1 MKIKDLRIAVLLA
14 VLLIVLGFTS
24 YAEEAQRQAV
34 ASPPPRAEGEGPF
47 DTLILYGGT
56 MIDGTGAI
64 PAAPVSIVIKQN
76 RITSVRQ
83 VGVPGLPVR
92 PAPEAKPGQKV
103 MDLRGMYIL
112 PGFVDMHEHIGST
125 GGIPAEYVYKLL
137 MGHGVTSMREVG
149 TRNGLKWLIEQKQ
162 KSAQN
167 EITAPRIFAY
177 HVVRTP
183 DPENAR
189 EQVRRNA
196 EAGVDGVKIFS
207 MTPKVYKAVLDEAKK
222 LGLRTACHLAQDAVG
237 RTNMLDLARMGLTT
251 MEHWYGLPESF
262 LDHSTIQN
270 WPLDAVYGNEQD
282 RFGNA
287 GRLWSQAAPPYS
299 EKWNAVMN
307 ELIELDFTLVPTLTI
322 YEASRDLMRARRAE
336 WHEEYTLP
344 VLWKFYAPSRTSH
357 GAYWY
362 YWTTEDEVAWKN
374 NYKLW
379 MTFINEYK
387 NRGGRVAMGAD
398 SGFIYKLWGYGFIRE
413 FELLREAGFHPLE
426 IIRAATLEGAEA
438 LGMEDELGTIE
449 PGKLAD
455 LVVVGE
461 NPLSN
466 FKVLY
471 GTGAI
476 KVNEEN
482 KAVRVGGVAY
492 TIKDGIVYDAK
503 KLLADVREMV
513 RVAKEKENFKIVQP
527 GVNEK
532 K

>member
-1 MKIKDLRIAVLLA
+1 MKFKANHVSVLSALFFI
-14 VLLIVLGFTS
+14 LFLIICNNGLF
-24 YAEEAQRQAV
+24 AQAV
-34 ASPPPRAEGEGPF
+34 SSPPPRSEGEGPF
-47 DTLILYGGT
+47 DTLILYGAT
-56 MIDGTGAI
+56 IIDGTGAI
-64 PAAPVSIVIKQN
+64 PAGPVTIVVEKN
-76 RITSVRQ
+76 RIKSIQ
-83 VGVPGLPVR
+83 GAGVPGMPIK
-92 PAPEAKPGQKV
+92 PAPEAKEGQKV

-125 GGIPAEYVYKLL
+125 KGIPAEYVYKLFL
-137 MGHGVTSMREVG
+137 GHGITTIREVG
-149 TRNGLKWLIEQKQ
+149 TRNGLDWLIGQKKQ
-162 KSAQN
+162 SANN

-177 HVVRTP
+177 HVVGAT
-183 DPENAR
+183 DPEKAR
-189 EQVRRNA
+189 EQVRHNA
-196 EAGVDGVKIFS
+196 AKGVDGVKIFGLS
-207 MTPKVYKAVLDEAKK
+207 PKVYAAVLDEAKK
-222 LGLRTACHLAQDAVG
+222 LGLRSACHLAQNAVG

-262 LDHSTIQN
+262 LDHLTIQD

-299 EKWNAVMN
+299 KKWNKVMN

-322 YEASRDLMRARRAE
+322 YEASRDLMRVRRAE

-344 VLWKFYAPSRTSH
+344 VLWKFYEPSRTSH

-398 SGFIYKLWGYGFIRE
+398 SGFIYKLWGFGFIRE
-413 FELLREAGFHPLE
+413 FELLRETGFHPLE
-426 IIRAATLEGAEA
+426 IIRAATLMGAEA
-438 LGMEDELGTIE
+438 LGVDDKLGTIE

-455 LVVVGE
+455 LAIVSE
-461 NPLSN
+461 NPLKN

-476 KVNEEN
+476 KLNENN
-482 KAVRVGGVAY
+482 KAERIGGVAY
-492 TIKDGIVYDAK
+492 TVKDGIVYNAK
-503 KLLADVREMV
+503 ELLADVRAMV
-513 RVAKEKENFKIVQP
+513 RDAKEKENFEIIQP
-527 GVNEK
+527 GLK
-532 K
+532 KR

>member
-1 MKIKDLRIAVLLA
+1 MKYRRLNVLVFFVLLLSVIGSDA
-14 VLLIVLGFTS
+14 VI
-24 YAEEAQRQAV
+24 AESQRQAV
-34 ASPPPRAEGEGPF
+34 ASPPPRSQGEGPF
-47 DTLILYGGT
+47 DTLILHGAT
-56 MIDGTGAI
+56 IIDGTGAI
-64 PAAPVSIVIKQN
+64 PAGPVTIVIRQN
-76 RITSVRQ
+76 RIVSIRG
-83 VGVPGLPVR
+83 VGVPGMPVR

-125 GGIPAEYVYKLL
+125 SGIPSEYVYKLL
-137 MGHGVTSMREVG
+137 MGHGVTTIREVG
-149 TRNGLKWLIEQKQ
+149 TRNSLKWLIEQKQ
-162 KSAQN
+162 QSARN
-167 EITAPRIFAY
+167 EITAPRIYAY
-177 HVVRTP
+177 HVVRTSDP
-183 DPENAR
+183 DKAR
-189 EQVRRNA
+189 EQVRHNA
-196 EAGVDGVKIFS
+196 EAGVDGVKLFA
-207 MTPKVYKAVLDEAKK
+207 MPPKAYAAVLDEAKK
-222 LGLRTACHLAQDAVG
+222 LGLRSACHLAQNAVG

-262 LDHSTIQN
+262 LDHSTIQD

-299 EKWNAVMN
+299 EKWNKVMN

-344 VLWKFYAPSRTSH
+344 VLWRFYTPSRTSH

-398 SGFIYKLWGYGFIRE
+398 SGFIYKLWGFGFIRE

-426 IIRAATLEGAEA
+426 IIRAATLKGAEA
-438 LGMEDELGTIE
+438 LGAEDELGTIE
-449 PGKLAD
+449 AGKLAD

-461 NPLSN
+461 NPLPN

-476 KVNEEN
+476 KLNEQN
-482 KAVRVGGVAY
+482 QAVRVGGVSY

-503 KLLADVREMV
+503 QLLADVRNIV
-513 RVAKEKENFKIVQP
+513 SQAKAKENFQITQP
-527 GVNEK
+527 GMK
-532 K
+532 KKN